1 MTLRDK
7 RPAWL
12 VTRYDDVVSVL
23 KDDRFV
29 KEKRKVMSPE
39 QAAREPWIP
48 GIFRP
53 LEQHMLDMDP
63 PDHTRLRGLV
73 HKAFTPNLIENLRG
87 RVQSLT
93 DQLLDAAQSRGH
105 MDLIRD
111 YALPLPTTI
120 IAEMLGV
127 PDRERPKFQRW
138 SNTIVTAVPT
148 TWGLLRA
155 MPSMFAFLRYIR
167 KLVRVR
173 RSAPGDD
180 LTSAWC
186 RRTRPATA
194 SARMSCWG

>member
-1 MTLRDK
+1 
-7 RPAWL
+7 
-12 VTRYDDVVSVL
+12 
-23 KDDRFV
+23 
-29 KEKRKVMSPE
+29 MSPE

-63 PDHTRLRGLV
+63 PNHTRLRGLV
-73 HKAFTPNLIENLRG
+73 HKAFTPQMIENLRE
-87 RVQSLT
+87 RVQTLT
-93 DQLLDAAQSRGH
+93 DGLLDAAQSRGR

-127 PDRERPKFQRW
+127 PAHDRQKFQRW
-138 SNTIVTAVPT
+138 SNTIVTVVPS

-155 MPSMFAFLRYIR
+155 MPSMFAFFRYIR
-167 KLVRVR
+167 KLIRVR

-180 LTSAWC
+180 LTSALVQGAS
-186 RRTRPATA
+186 RPATT